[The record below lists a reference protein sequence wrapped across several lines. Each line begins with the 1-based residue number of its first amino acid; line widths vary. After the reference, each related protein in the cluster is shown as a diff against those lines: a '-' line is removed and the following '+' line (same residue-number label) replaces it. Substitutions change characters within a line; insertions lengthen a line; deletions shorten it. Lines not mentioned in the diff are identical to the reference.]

1 MRLKLI
7 RIYKGKEYTIGRLYV
22 DGVYFCDTLEDTDR
36 GLSSAMLH
44 GTILKKKVPGKT
56 AIPTGTYFID
66 MATVSPRFKSRKWAK
81 PYGGRVPRLQG
92 VRGFDGVLIHVGNTA
107 GDTDGCIL
115 VGKNKVKGKVLDSTA
130 TYVKLFE
137 LLDKAED
144 YNTITIE

>member
-1 MRLKLI
+1 MRLKLV
-7 RIYKGKEYTIGRLYV
+7 RIFKGKEYTIGRLYI